1 MSTDTKTL
9 DDEKFFFDQHNFDD
23 DHEEEPE
30 ELEPPP
36 PVYSEA
42 QLEAAKKK
50 AYQDGHNA
58 ATLAEKESRAQHLNM
73 VMDRV
78 LAEVSVV
85 FAHEDEREARYET
98 EAVNLTRAVFET
110 AFPYYAERVGFDEM
124 LNALK
129 TITDKYSKQDAV
141 TVRINPDYVDGIT
154 TYLKKIEVKNP
165 DIRFDVTGDANIKDT
180 TCRLSW
186 NKGGAAHDPGA
197 LAQEILAI
205 LDDGLAGR
213 PTNSHD
219 NEDTQSSEAPAQ
231 ETQETIAEDAQTDDD
246 NPDLKEQPDE

>member
-9 DDEKFFFDQHNFDD
+9 DDKKFFFDQHNFDD

-36 PVYSEA
+36 PVFSEA
-42 QLEAAKKK
+42 QLEAAKSK
-50 AYQDGHNA
+50 AYQEGHNA
-58 ATLAEKESRAQHLNM
+58 ATLAEKDSRSQHLNM
-73 VMDRV
+73 VMDHI
-78 LAEVSVV
+78 LAQMSGV
-85 FAHEDEREARYET
+85 FAHENDREARYET
-98 EAVNLTRAVFET
+98 EAVELTRAVFEA
-110 AFPYYAERVGFDEM
+110 AFPYYTERVGFDEL

-129 TITDKYSKQDAV
+129 TITDKHSKQDTV
-141 TVRINPDYVDGIT
+141 TVRVNPDYVDGIS
-154 TYLKKIEVKNP
+154 TYLKKIEIKNP
-165 DIRFDVTGDANIKDT
+165 DIRFEVTGDANINDT

-186 NKGGAAHDPGA
+186 ENGGAGHNPNA

-231 ETQETIAEDAQTDDD
+231 ETIAEDATTDDD